1 MIIEKKWLFA
11 LAVTSF
17 ILASC
22 NDEKK
27 SDANANAQD
36 STAPIYLPFDSAA
49 AAKAVVPEKLEQ
61 LGVAESDSVTQ
72 AFFMKLESEHAVAS
86 AKRNG
91 NNQLTISFD
100 KFFDSA
106 PPQVLQE
113 KAKQIAELYAAFSKA
128 DSVRCVVLRQNKE
141 LTYAVFTR

>member
-1 MIIEKKWLFA
+1 MIIQKKWFLTVM
-11 LAVTSF
+11 LSSCL
-17 ILASC
+17 ISSC
-22 NDEKK
+22 NSEKK

-61 LGVAESDSVTQ
+61 LGVAQSDSVTQ
-72 AFFMKLESEHAVAS
+72 AFFMKLENEHAVTT

-91 NNQLTISFD
+91 KNQLIVSFD
-100 KFFDSA
+100 KFFDSV

-113 KAKQIAELYAAFSKA
+113 KAKQIAELYATFSNT

-141 LTYAVFTR
+141 LTYAVYKR